1 MNGRDLDREA
11 LIHQDARR
19 DRTAL
24 GGVKAG
30 AGQAE
35 DAAKQGDRG
44 ETTNRGKNAALA
56 WLLNT
61 AWRPLAIVRVER
73 IEIGDRGWRV
83 VFRE

>member
-1 MNGRDLDREA
+1 MDGRDLDREA

-24 GGVKAG
+24 GGVKTG
-30 AGQAE
+30 AGHAE

-44 ETTNRGKNAALA
+44 ETTNPGKNAALA
-56 WLLNT
+56 WFLNT
-61 AWRPLAIVRVER
+61 GWRPLAIVRVER